1 VAQKEKNIQELYQD
15 WLSKPSP
22 ALCVRLASRLR
33 RENKNAE
40 AFEVAEKGLSTWK
53 DNISVNVIFGKC
65 ALDEKQIDSAR
76 RVFEN
81 VISIDP
87 LNLIAIRSLAEIHFD
102 KKSWSRSI
110 ELFEE
115 YLFEYPGDPEIEE
128 MLKKARLMKKDADKE
143 ARITGQ
149 NVSYPKTDR
158 MASILASQ
166 GQPDNLPENKQKVE
180 KKDIPIVSS
189 ELPTGKVN
197 IAPAGPRE
205 PRSLFNFFS
214 AEECEDLGLKPYEK

>member
-1 VAQKEKNIQELYQD
+1 MAQKEKNIQELYQD

-33 RENKNAE
+33 RDNKNAE
-40 AFEVAEKGLSTWK
+40 AFEVAEKGLGLWK

-102 KKSWSRSI
+102 KKSWSKSI

-115 YLFEYPGDPEIEE
+115 YLFEYPGDPEIED

-166 GQPDNLPENKQKVE
+166 GQADNLPENKQKVE
-180 KKDIPIVSS
+180 KKDIPLVSS
-189 ELPTGKVN
+189 ELSTGKVN
-197 IAPAGPRE
+197 IAPSGPRE

>member
-1 VAQKEKNIQELYQD
+1 MAQKEKDIQELYEE

-22 ALCVRLASRLR
+22 ALCVRLSSRLR
-33 RENKNAE
+33 RESKNKE
-40 AFEVAEKGLSTWK
+40 ALEVAEKGLSSWK
-53 DNISVNVIFGKC
+53 DNISVNVIYGKC
-65 ALDEKQIDSAR
+65 ALDENQIDSAR

-87 LNLIAIRSLAEIHFD
+87 LNLIAIRSLAEIHYG
-102 KKSWSRSI
+102 KKNWSRSI

-115 YLFEYPGDPEIEE
+115 YLFEYPGDPEIED

-149 NVSYPKTDR
+149 DVSYPKTGR

-166 GQPDNLPENKQKVE
+166 GKTED
-180 KKDIPIVSS
+180 SS
-189 ELPTGKVN
+189 ENQDETDIETKTDISSSGQSEEYKVKPT
-197 IAPAGPRE
+197 GPRE
-205 PRSLFNFFS
+205 PRSLFNLFS
-214 AEECEDLGLKPYEK
+214 AEECEDLGLKPYDK

>member
-1 VAQKEKNIQELYQD
+1 MAQKEKNIQELYQD

-33 RENKNAE
+33 RENKNTE
-40 AFEVAEKGLSTWK
+40 AFEVAEKGLGLWK

-102 KKSWSRSI
+102 KKSWSKSI

-115 YLFEYPGDPEIEE
+115 YLFEYPGDPEIED

-166 GQPDNLPENKQKVE
+166 GQADNLPENKQKVE
-180 KKDIPIVSS
+180 EKDIPIVSS
-189 ELPTGKVN
+189 DLSTGKVN

>member
-1 VAQKEKNIQELYQD
+1 MAQKEKNIQELYQD

-40 AFEVAEKGLSTWK
+40 AFEVAEKGLGLWK

-65 ALDEKQIDSAR
+65 ALEEKQIDSAR

-102 KKSWSRSI
+102 KKNWSRSI

-115 YLFEYPGDPEIEE
+115 YLFEYPGDPEIED

-166 GQPDNLPENKQKVE
+166 GQASLGNQQKAKE
-180 KKDIPIVSS
+180 KDVPSVSS
-189 ELPTGKVN
+189 DISIGGAN

-214 AEECEDLGLKPYEK
+214 AEECEDLELKPYEK

>member
-1 VAQKEKNIQELYQD
+1 MAQKEKDIQNLYQE

-33 RENKNAE
+33 RDNKNTE
-40 AFEVAEKGLSTWK
+40 AFEVAEKGLNTWK

-81 VISIDP
+81 VIAIDP
-87 LNLIAIRSLAEIHFD
+87 LNLIAIRSLAEIHYD
-102 KKSWSRSI
+102 KSNWSRSI

-149 NVSYPKTDR
+149 NVSYPQTGR

-166 GQPDNLPENKQKVE
+166 GQDS
-180 KKDIPIVSS
+180 VSS
-189 ELPTGKVN
+189 VKPEGQINSDENNSESGEATRVLPG
-197 IAPAGPRE
+197 GPRE
-205 PRSLFNFFS
+205 PRSLFNLFTQD
-214 AEECEDLGLKPYEK
+214 ECEDLGLKPYDK